1 MSDAV
6 HQACKGRWRCTKN
19 EKFDE
24 YLGKHGI
31 GFVLRKLVN
40 KVPCT
45 VELVQNEDG
54 TWTIKEITYVRTA
67 SDTYTI
73 DERHPAVHPV
83 TQNPVFATTMEEDG
97 KILNKGFASEDSE
110 EVVEWASREILEDG
124 TMLQIIYFG
133 DVVCKR
139 WFVKEQ

>member
-1 MSDAV
+1 
-6 HQACKGRWRCTKN
+6 
-19 EKFDE
+19 
-24 YLGKHGI
+24 
-31 GFVLRKLVN
+31 
-40 KVPCT
+40 
-45 VELVQNEDG
+45 
-54 TWTIKEITYVRTA
+54 
-67 SDTYTI
+67 
-73 DERHPAVHPV
+73 
-83 TQNPVFATTMEEDG
+83 MEEDG